1 MMAFM
6 LGFNVERGLSH
17 ELFYLMHTGLGC
29 RQSRDRDFHFTDEET
44 DSERLCALAQVPL
57 VSSRSKSP
65 LGPSALRTVVPAAS
79 LFSDTFPLPVH
90 VLLILNL

>member
-1 MMAFM
+1 MMAFV

-44 DSERLCALAQVPL
+44 DSERAV
-57 VSSRSKSP
+57 
-65 LGPSALRTVVPAAS
+65 
-79 LFSDTFPLPVH
+79 
-90 VLLILNL
+90 